1 MIQMVQVAM
10 CLSFSVCLLAIDF
23 PEILRYRIRAS
34 ESTLWPT
41 SIPHV
46 SWV

>member
-10 CLSFSVCLLAIDF
+10 CVSFSVCLPAIDF
-23 PEILRYRIRAS
+23 PEILRYQIRAS
-34 ESTLWPT
+34 KSTLWPT
-41 SIPHV
+41 SIPRV